1 MTLRSFF
8 AFRRHNSGMNSLTKS
23 RHNIARATPHS
34 ILPHRTQQFVRRVTY
49 GIALSFIALM
59 TCVVPATTCFAA
71 TPEVELD
78 NMTWTEVQHRL
89 ANGSTTVLVP
99 IGGTE
104 QSGPYVAL
112 GKHNVR
118 AYLLAQQI
126 AQHLG
131 NAVVA
136 PVISY
141 VPEGSIHPPAGHMR
155 FAGTISIPDSA
166 FEAMLEGTARSFK
179 QHGFKQVIFLGDHGG
194 YQKNMQKV
202 ANRLDREWSNDP
214 SCRVVALNE
223 YYQAV
228 SVTYVNT
235 LRSRGFSMAEIGL
248 HAGLADTA
256 LTMALDRSLVRT
268 DALSHAAK
276 PTEADGVYGD
286 PRHATEELGQLAV
299 KQIIDASVTAIKR
312 VSAAR

>member
-1 MTLRSFF
+1 
-8 AFRRHNSGMNSLTKS
+8 MNSLTEN
-23 RHNIARATPHS
+23 RHTRISASSATAVQRSERLIARNINDASLAMRRLSRALVVLACCIAPQTP
-34 ILPHRTQQFVRRVTY
+34 
-49 GIALSFIALM
+49 
-59 TCVVPATTCFAA
+59 CFAT

-78 NMTWTEVQHRL
+78 HMTWTEVQHRL
-89 ANGSTTVLVP
+89 ASGSTTILIP

-118 AYLLAQQI
+118 AYLLAQKI
-126 AQHLG
+126 AQTLG
-131 NAVVA
+131 NALVA

-155 FAGTISIPDSA
+155 FTGTISIPDSA
-166 FEAMLEGTARSFK
+166 FESMLEGTARSFK
-179 QHGFKQVIFLGDHGG
+179 QHGFKDVIFLGDHGG

-202 ANRLDREWSNDP
+202 ANRLDREWANDP
-214 SCRVVALNE
+214 SCHVVALNE

-235 LRSRGFSMAEIGL
+235 LRRRGFSMAEIGL

-256 LTMALDRSLVRT
+256 LTMALDRSLVRS
-268 DALSHAAK
+268 DAMSHAAK

-299 KQIIDASVTAIKR
+299 KQIIDTSVAAIKHVTATR
-312 VSAAR
+312 